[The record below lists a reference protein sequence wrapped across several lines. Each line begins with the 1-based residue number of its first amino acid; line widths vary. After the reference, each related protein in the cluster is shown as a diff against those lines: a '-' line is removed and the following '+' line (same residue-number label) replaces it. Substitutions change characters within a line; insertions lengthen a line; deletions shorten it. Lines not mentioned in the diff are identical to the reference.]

1 MNLCSYGHEE
11 VCYEFRKCPVCE
23 AKEEIK
29 LLTEQLKDANESAVT
44 AINDLTELRLAN
56 EVRDMD
62 LST

>member
-1 MNLCSYGHEE
+1 MNICSLGHEE
-11 VCYEFRKCPVCE
+11 VCYACRKCPVCE
-23 AKEEIK
+23 AQEEIK

-44 AINDLTELRLAN
+44 ALNDLTELRLAN